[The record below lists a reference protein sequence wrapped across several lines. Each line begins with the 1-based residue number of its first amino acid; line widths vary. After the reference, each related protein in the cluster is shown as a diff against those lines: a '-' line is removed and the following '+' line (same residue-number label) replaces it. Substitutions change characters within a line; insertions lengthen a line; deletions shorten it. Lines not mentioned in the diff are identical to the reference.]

1 MYMVK
6 ITMNF
11 NNVKN
16 DIIMERLI
24 QKMQIENQLLN
35 KKLPVN
41 QKKQLILHYKDKL
54 ISNKLSLVEEF
65 EHLFS

>member
-1 MYMVK
+1 MVK